1 MGFQQILSEIST
13 RMGTRTLAVAV
24 LEANSVMVATKKDMK
39 KLTPRLGHPEIKCNL
54 VESHSDR
61 PYCENDKNGR
71 GCACAAKRSRTP
83 ESLPDCSQPLD
94 RAKPPPRRMM
104 TPHGNLFSM
113 PFSPP
118 HSRIGGMERE
128 WRIGTIGQNL

>member
-24 LEANSVMVATKKDMK
+24 LEANSVMVATKKHMK
-39 KLTPRLGHPEIKCNL
+39 KLTPRLSHPDIKWSL
-54 VESHSDR
+54 DESHSDR
-61 PYCENDKNGR
+61 PSCQSDKKR
-71 GCACAAKRSRTP
+71 GGCTTKRSITP
-83 ESLPDCSQPLD
+83 ESLPDSWQPLD

-113 PFSPP
+113 PLSPP
-118 HSRIGGMERE
+118 HSRIGGMDCD